1 MATKECLDNI
11 RKQNPPVY
19 CNEIEPGWCERLQ
32 ATVNN
37 YCRHMDL
44 PPNTPVPMLVKE
56 RDCWCCCGFYSG
68 TGTPVEVEPGLYRMV
83 EEVERGQD
91 VLATDILVSG
101 WVARTVTEVG
111 DVAPG
116 TPLCQLADA
125 QFRLADGQVLSLIT
139 TSDHLF
145 LRPDG
150 TLTAVRDLLPGDE
163 VRQADGG
170 VAVVE
175 QVGSLEFDGGIRHV
189 ALGQWRRGEPLDGH
203 LINAGGL
210 VIADLAVQVEYYGA
224 AGG

>member
-83 EEVERGQD
+83 EEVER
-91 VLATDILVSG
+91 
-101 WVARTVTEVG
+101 
-111 DVAPG
+111 
-116 TPLCQLADA
+116 
-125 QFRLADGQVLSLIT
+125 FRLADGQVLSLIT